1 MDFWTSLYNKY
12 YKIWDHPKVNNEKVP
27 RKESETLVD
36 VQATTAFHEPD
47 VVDTVPEPIVIEEPT
62 VIEEPKVDAQK
73 FVDAPIVV
81 DEPKNFDEPQV
92 VDEPKVV
99 DEEPK
104 IILED
109 PKLNQVD
116 PVRVQEEA
124 VNQET
129 NNGSIEEPKL
139 IETVQQPEVQHM
151 NGNGID
157 KKAKPRTS
165 NEIKMVQ
172 SANGLPKDVIRAND
186 PPEDDLPKN
195 IGVNKFVNFFES
207 LGGKKK

>member
-1 MDFWTSLYNKY
+1 MEFWTSLYNKH
-12 YKIWDHPKVNNEKVP
+12 YKIWDHPKVNNEEVP
-27 RKESETLVD
+27 RKEPETLTD
-36 VQATTAFHEPD
+36 VQGTTTFHEPD
-47 VVDTVPEPIVIEEPT
+47 VVDTVPEPTKTEGLNVIDERIVVEEIT
-62 VIEEPKVDAQK
+62 VIEEPKV
-73 FVDAPIVV
+73 V
-81 DEPKNFDEPQV
+81 DEPIV

-104 IILED
+104 IVLED
-109 PKLNQVD
+109 PKLNQID

-129 NNGSIEEPKL
+129 NNGSIEEPKH
-139 IETVQQPEVQHM
+139 IETFEQPGTKHM
-151 NGNGID
+151 NGID
-157 KKAKPRTS
+157 KKATPRTS

-172 SANGLPKDVIRAND
+172 NANGIPKDVIRAND

-207 LGGKKK
+207 LGGKK